1 MKEKIIVGY
10 DLGNRYS
17 QISYCAYDGG
27 EPETLSVIAG
37 EESYNIPTV
46 LCKRNGANQW
56 FFGKEAYKHA
66 EAEEG
71 SLVTDLLE
79 RALNGEKVTVEEEE
93 FDSAALL
100 TLFVRR
106 SLSRLS
112 LIAETDRIGALM
124 FTCEVMDGRMAA
136 LLDNI
141 VAGLSLKTKNI
152 NYQSHVESIYY
163 YTLHQPAEL
172 WQKPVV
178 VFDYVTDSV
187 RTYTLEFNRR
197 TTPVVAFAKEAE
209 YPFLSCGETAPE
221 EPFDEEL
228 GKRLDEKFLVL
239 LREVCEGKLMS
250 SVYLLGSGFREEWM
264 KESLPYLC
272 RGRRVFQGNNLYS
285 KGACHAM
292 RERLAPSETGAA
304 HVFLG
309 DDKLKANIG
318 MQVSRQGED
327 SYYALL
333 DAGTSWFEAKKSV
346 VFLLK
351 EDNTFS
357 MIITPLNGRDIK
369 IAQVTLEGLPVREGA
384 ASRLYMEIR
393 MTSESHIELT
403 VEDLGFGEIYPASHL
418 KWTEGF
424 EAVQ

>member
-17 QISYCAYDGG
+17 QISYCTYEGG

-56 FFGKEAYKHA
+56 FFGKEAYKYA
-66 EAEEG
+66 QAGEG
-71 SLVTDLLE
+71 SLVTDLVEL
-79 RALNGEKVTVEEEE
+79 ALNGEKVIVEEEE
-93 FDSAALL
+93 FEPAALL
-100 TLFVRR
+100 TLFVKR
-106 SLSRLS
+106 SLNRLS

-124 FTCEVMDGRMAA
+124 MTCENMDGRMVE
-136 LLDNI
+136 LMDSI

-152 NYQSHVESIYY
+152 CYQSHVESIYY
-163 YTLHQPAEL
+163 YTIHQPEEL
-172 WQKPVV
+172 WQKQVV
-178 VFDYVTDSV
+178 VFDYITDSV
-187 RTYTLEFNRR
+187 KAYNVEFNRR
-197 TTPVVAFAKEAE
+197 TTPVVAFAREME

-228 GKRLDEKFLVL
+228 GRRLDEKFLAL
-239 LREVCEGKLMS
+239 LKQVCEGKLIS
-250 SVYLLGSGFREEWM
+250 SAYLLGSGFREEWM
-264 KESLPYLC
+264 KDSLPYLC

-285 KGACHAM
+285 KGACYAM
-292 RERLAPSETGAA
+292 QEKLSPSETGSA

-318 MQVSRQGED
+318 MRLSRQGED

-333 DAGTSWFEAKKSV
+333 DAGTSWFEAQGSV
-346 VFLLK
+346 AFLLQD
-351 EDNTFS
+351 DNVFS
-357 MIITPLNGRDIK
+357 LIITPLNGRDIK
-369 IAQVTLEGLPVREGA
+369 FAQVTLDGLPIREGA

-393 MTSESHIELT
+393 MTSERCIELT

-418 KWTEGF
+418 RWIESF
-424 EAVQ
+424 EIA